1 MSETTLH
8 PVTASSARRRWPLL
22 VAAAVVP
29 LATSTIWYAVFGG
42 AYAALLAA
50 HGLPLP
56 SGEPAVWQVVGQ
68 LARNGVVV
76 AALAVLMGRLGV
88 TDGAGA
94 ARVGLLVWLGFQ
106 AMEVFGSVLHE
117 QYPVGLYLIHIG
129 DALQTTLV
137 MALLVARAGAR
148 RRSATP
154 R

>member
-1 MSETTLH
+1 
-8 PVTASSARRRWPLL
+8 
-22 VAAAVVP
+22 
-29 LATSTIWYAVFGG
+29 
-42 AYAALLAA
+42 
-50 HGLPLP
+50 
-56 SGEPAVWQVVGQ
+56 
-68 LARNGVVV
+68 VVV

-94 ARVGLLVWLGFQ
+94 ARMGLLVWLGFQ

-137 MALLVARAGAR
+137 MALLIARAGAR
-148 RRSATP
+148 RRSAAP